1 MSSAASEVCHG
12 VRVKCPGRMITP
24 GYTLLRN
31 RYPSQKMTSQEL
43 SYPNPTTGILF
54 RALQWWLLCRG
65 IKTPSSWKKQQ
76 ILER

>member
-1 MSSAASEVCHG
+1 MMSSAASEVCHG

-24 GYTLLRN
+24 GDTLLHN

-54 RALQWWLLCRG
+54 VLYNGGCCVEASRHRLHG
-65 IKTPSSWKKQQ
+65 KSS
-76 ILER
+76 RF